1 MLFTSY
7 EFLGFMIILLILY
20 YLIPGKFQWPLLLV
34 CSYFFYFSA
43 DPRFLLYILTTTA
56 TIYLTAVFIGEKK
69 DKQQAYLKEHKEEMS
84 KEERKGYK
92 NRQRRVCCRLL
103 VGCLLLNLVILAV
116 VKYANF
122 FISNINGIFSTFGG
136 EKELSFVN
144 LVMPLGISF
153 YTLQAIG
160 YLIDV
165 YQETVEVEK
174 NPFKLALFI
183 SFFPQLMQGP
193 ISRFRDLSKTL
204 YGEHKFDVRAIS
216 RGLQRVLWGYFK
228 KLVVADRILA
238 AVSTIT
244 GNPEIYHG
252 AYIFAGIFFYTVE
265 LYADFTGG
273 IDITI
278 GIAETLGITVQENFN
293 RPYFSKSLKEYWR
306 RWHISMCAWFRAYV
320 FYPVSASRV
329 LQRFAGFSRKHF
341 GEKVGRRLPVY
352 AASFFV
358 WLATGIWH
366 GASWNFVVWGLAN
379 WFILMVSEELE
390 PCYGRFHG
398 RYPNIGQKKL
408 YQLFQI
414 GRTFLLVCVLNLFDC
429 YSSVSVTLRMAG
441 SMFVTGDWN
450 ILWDGALLDI
460 GLSAVDYGV
469 LAFGIILMIAVSLVQ
484 RRGSVRDRISNCPYL
499 IRFTVW
505 YGLFLTVLLLGNYG
519 IGYDASQF
527 IYNQF

>member
-7 EFLGFMIILLILY
+7 EFLGFMLILFLLY
-20 YLIPGKFQWPLLLV
+20 YLIPRKFQWPLLLA

-43 DPRFLLYILTTTA
+43 DPRFLLYILITTA
-56 TIYLTAVFIGEKK
+56 TIYLTAAIIGKQR
-69 DKQQAYLKEHKEEMS
+69 DKQQVYLKEHKEEMS

-92 NRQRRVCCRLL
+92 NRQRRVCSRWL
-103 VGCLLLNLVILAV
+103 VGCLLLNLGILAV
-116 VKYANF
+116 AKYANF
-122 FISNINGIFSTFGG
+122 FISNINGIFSAFGK
-136 EKELSFVN
+136 EKELSFVT
-144 LVMPLGISF
+144 LIMPLGISF
-153 YTLQAIG
+153 YTFQAIG

-193 ISRFRDLSKTL
+193 ISRFGDLSKTL
-204 YGEHKFDVRAIS
+204 YGEHRFDIHAIS

-228 KLVVADRILA
+228 KLVVADRILT

-244 GNPEIYHG
+244 GNPETYHG
-252 AYIFAGIFFYTVE
+252 AYIFAGMLFYTVE

-278 GIAETLGITVQENFN
+278 GIAEALGITVRENFN

-320 FYPVSASRV
+320 FYPVSASRA

-341 GEKVGRRLPVY
+341 GEKMGRRLPVY
-352 AASFFV
+352 VASFLV

-379 WFILMVSEELE
+379 WFILMASEELE

-398 RYPNIGQKKL
+398 RYPSIGQKKL
-408 YQLFQI
+408 YRLFQI

-429 YSSVSVTLRMAG
+429 YSSVSDTLRMAC
-441 SMFVTGDWN
+441 SMFVAGNWN
-450 ILWDGALLDI
+450 ILWNGALLDV
-460 GLSAVDYGV
+460 GLSAVDYAV
-469 LAFGIILMIAVSLVQ
+469 LVFGIILMLAVSLVQ
-484 RRGSVRDRISNCPYL
+484 RRGSVRDQISVRPYP
-499 IRFTVW
+499 IRFVAW
-505 YGLFLTVLLLGNYG
+505 YGLFLTVLLMGNYG